1 MFTGLIEDLGTVI
14 SVRRTGNGS
23 RLCLK
28 PDSEMQLQTGESI
41 SVNGVCLTVSELRT
55 ENLEIRTRN
64 LKLGNQNSELK
75 TPNSP
80 ASSRRFGTGPAEL
93 YFDVSPETLKSTN
106 LGELKIND
114 RVNIE
119 RALRLSDRLGGHIVT
134 GHVDGVGYIRGKKR
148 EGEYTF
154 YTFEPPAGVL
164 KYLVKKGSIAV
175 DGISLTVVD
184 IAGNSFR
191 TAIIPHTLNVTNLG
205 FKGVGDKV
213 NLEAD
218 IIGKYVEKF
227 LGIGEKE
234 SGLMTALMQGGYIK

>member
-14 SVRRTGNGS
+14 SVRKTGNGS

-28 PDSEMQLQTGESI
+28 PDSEMQLQMGESI
-41 SVNGVCLTVSELRT
+41 AVNGVCLTVSELRT
-55 ENLEIRTRN
+55 ENLEIRTKN
-64 LKLGNQNSELK
+64 SKLGTPYGSDGQNSEL
-75 TPNSP
+75 
-80 ASSRRFGTGPAEL
+80 F
-93 YFDVSPETLKSTN
+93 FDVSPETLKSTN

-134 GHVDGVGYIRGKKR
+134 GHVDGVGHIRDKKK

-154 YTFEPPAGVL
+154 YTFEPPAGIL
-164 KYLVKKGSIAV
+164 KYLVKKGSVAV

-191 TAIIPHTLNVTNLG
+191 TAIIPHTLNVTSLG

-227 LGIGEKE
+227 MGIGGKE